1 MSSTK
6 EKHSTATNMDGAGPS
21 TIGPLSGY
29 VILDLTRALAGP
41 HAGMMMGD
49 LGAKVIKIESVD
61 VGDDT
66 RGWGPPFVGPEE
78 NPQATYFL
86 SCNRNKLSLSLNLKD
101 QEHKAKLVE
110 LIKNSDV
117 LMENFRAGVL
127 DRLGF
132 SVQVLHEL
140 NPRLVIMSITGFG
153 HDGPEAHRSG
163 YDQILQGEAG
173 LMSITGSG
181 PEDPQKVGVPIA
193 DLLSGMYGAYGVLAA
208 LLEREKTG
216 LGQVVR
222 TSLLAS
228 IIGVH
233 AFQGTRATV
242 AGQNPQAIGNHHP
255 SIAPYGLYACKD
267 SKIQISIGSQKLWQN
282 FATTF
287 NLPADDPRFV
297 DNQSRVA
304 NRPALNLLIE
314 QGFAQYNAEDL
325 LRILDDAGIP
335 SGKVRSIEEVYEWE
349 QVKSQGLIVEVEHEV
364 LGKINL
370 PGPPLRFFDP
380 ATNKE
385 TTRTAHAAPP
395 VLNSD
400 ADEIEQWLLS
410 RKEGR

>member
-1 MSSTK
+1 MSSTTQ
-6 EKHSTATNMDGAGPS
+6 TAATSGQGA
-21 TIGPLSGY
+21 TGPLNGY
-29 VILDLTRALAGP
+29 VVLDLTRALAGP

-49 LGAKVIKIESVD
+49 LGAKVIKIETVGT
-61 VGDDT
+61 GDDT
-66 RGWGPPFVGPEE
+66 RSWGPPFVGPED
-78 NPQATYFL
+78 NRQATYFL

-101 QEHKAKLVE
+101 EEHKAKLVQ

-117 LMENFRAGVL
+117 LMENFRTGVL

-132 SVQVLHEL
+132 SVEVLHEL
-140 NPRLVIMSITGFG
+140 NPRLVILSITGFG

-193 DLLSGMYGAYGVLAA
+193 DLLSGMYGAYGALAA

-216 LGQVVR
+216 RGQVVR

-242 AGQNPQAIGNHHP
+242 AGQNPKAIGNHHP

-267 SKIQISIGSQKLWQN
+267 SKVQISIGSQKLWQN
-282 FATTF
+282 FANSF
-287 NLPADDPRFV
+287 GLPPDDPRFA
-297 DNQSRVA
+297 DNSARVE
-304 NRPALNLLIE
+304 NRPELNVLIE
-314 QGFAQYNAEDL
+314 EAFASYTAQDL
-325 LRILDDAGIP
+325 LVALDEAGIP

-380 ATNKE
+380 ATNQE
-385 TTRTAHAAPP
+385 TTRTKHSAPP
-395 VLNSD
+395 VLNGD
-400 ADEIEQWLLS
+400 AEEIEQWLQA
-410 RKEGR
+410 RKDEA

>member
-1 MSSTK
+1 MSSL
-6 EKHSTATNMDGAGPS
+6 TADNNTIQGTTAGP
-21 TIGPLSGY
+21 LNGY
-29 VILDLTRALAGP
+29 VVLDLTRALAGP

-49 LGAKVIKIESVD
+49 LGAKVIKIETVGT
-61 VGDDT
+61 GDDT
-66 RGWGPPFVGPEE
+66 RGWGPPFVGPED
-78 NPQATYFL
+78 NRQATYFL

-101 QEHKAKLVE
+101 QEHKEKLAE

-117 LMENFRAGVL
+117 LMENFRTGVL

-140 NPRLVIMSITGFG
+140 NPRLVILSITGFG

-193 DLLSGMYGAYGVLAA
+193 DLLSGMYGAYGALAA

-216 LGQVVR
+216 RGQVVR

-242 AGQNPQAIGNHHP
+242 ARQNPKAIGNHHP
-255 SIAPYGLYACKD
+255 SIAPYGLYGCKD
-267 SKIQISIGSQKLWQN
+267 SKVQISIGSEKLWQN
-282 FATTF
+282 FANAF
-287 NLPADDPRFV
+287 NLPADDPRFASNS
-297 DNQSRVA
+297 DRVE
-304 NRPALNLLIE
+304 NRPALNELIE
-314 QGFAQYNAEDL
+314 QAFSTYDATEL
-325 LRILDDAGIP
+325 LRTLDEAGIP
-335 SGKVRSIEEVYEWE
+335 SGKVRTIEEVYEWD

-380 ATNKE
+380 ATNNE
-385 TTRTAHAAPP
+385 TTRTAHSAPP
-395 VLNSD
+395 VLN
-400 ADEIEQWLLS
+400 ANAQEIEHWLAS
-410 RKEGR
+410 RKDETP